1 MRHLYLFSFLVIL
14 SSAAIGQ
21 FREKYRGLDSNDNI
35 NGMSFI
41 NPSTGFVAF
50 SNFVGFTQDSGKSYV
65 NRNITYNNVDLNGY
79 YSVNFTLG
87 FTPRGVYAFS
97 ADSLLAY
104 GDFTYEPSI
113 LFSKD
118 QGVTWKL
125 VYHAPYN
132 SNALTLSNGFTDM
145 KFFNNG
151 DIGFAVHNEAILRT
165 TNRGQSWAPA
175 LYTPEELLSKLSFPS
190 ATTIYACGGVQIF
203 KSTNGGSSWTDIS
216 FNPYFGNQRFNNIF
230 FTSNTSGY
238 VTESAQSKIYRTT
251 DGGVSWNKMNN
262 DTLIPVYANDLY
274 FTNDSTGFVASDLYQ
289 VDKTSD
295 YGKTW
300 EPCKKNTSYQFKN
313 YSMNALFF
321 LNPMTAWVGGDGE
334 YLMISTDGGRT
345 TLPRAYFKADTS
357 NLNFTDTVHL
367 VNYSRTNYQ
376 YAWYKND
383 TLLGTSYN
391 LTYAHNIFNLKD
403 TIKLVVSNGT
413 DSDTSTVFVYFNPPL
428 IISSFTPTSGTIG
441 SVITITGLNMGAA
454 NFVSFGGVPASN
466 FSVVSSTQILAFVG
480 NGASGNIVV
489 GSPNGI
495 GNAAGFIYI
504 NQPNIDL
511 PLSISDSIL
520 CKSQSIAI
528 SLQNTQS
535 DVVYDLEDSL
545 GNVYGSANGTGGLLK
560 FNSLPISV
568 SGNYYIRAT
577 RNITVSRKFSS
588 PIHIIVQHPKGV
600 FVADKMNIAPGETV
614 DYFSYST
621 GAQNNEWIFNQDPSV
636 SSSTLSTPKGISYA
650 SPGQKTLQ
658 LISKTAEG
666 CADTSAFNA
675 VFVYQKPDPSD
686 ACYANNIADS
696 DSYSLAG
703 QLNNM
708 SPDLHDGYLICGS
721 GNQPLVKSRYGNA
734 EKFSNPAT
742 SYIAKY
748 TTDGVLQWADYS
760 NSGSIN
766 ASAADAEGN
775 IYITGFINSSA
786 FFHFNN
792 GDSMQFYVNSA
803 EKQSTWSKSN
813 GFILKVDSTGKYL
826 WHTILYDPSPLYQGY
841 AVQGGIG
848 TKIIIQGDHILVLGA
863 FLARLSYYFKD
874 SLSSL
879 YSLSTYNHEPSD
891 NQNNFIL
898 SINKDGSLLWNSYTH
913 NSAINYLYKLA
924 DAGFD
929 KNGNSY
935 ITGYYEGGLTIYD
948 AKNVATSLAGS
959 VGSTNGIILK
969 YDTIGHLLWNVHL
982 NNNFDFKKASLNDIA
997 IDSNGYSYVT
1007 GTSSLYDSTQYFV
1020 IHNSDSS
1027 TVNVSLASYFISK
1040 FNSSGH
1046 QVWTRGSKYSYY
1058 GGGNSICLSG
1068 INIITAG
1075 ALSNNGVDSAQFTLT
1090 SNAGSVNNFLING
1103 SEFFIARYDSL
1114 GNLKRINT
1122 SGPNVGG
1129 HVNPGVIFTDSKNNL
1144 LIGGSADY
1152 YNGGINSYNVFGST
1166 INTEGTD
1173 VFYAKLNHS
1182 VCTPDSIPVAKPGV
1196 NSAICPGD
1204 SVTIGLSASS
1214 GIISWTSNPS
1224 GFISDSLKV
1233 TVAPTITTTY
1243 YLTVLGSSGLIAS
1256 DSVTIS
1262 VGQAIADAGPDQL
1275 SCNRMADTIGTSPKV
1290 GDTYAWTSIPA
1301 GFVSTVANPVVVPD
1315 TTTSFILTVTKSS
1328 GCSGKD
1334 TVLIKVGSI
1343 SGSAG
1348 ADTSIC
1354 AGTTISLGKNDST
1367 NTYSWQS
1374 SPAGFVSADPNPLV
1388 SPQVSTGYFLAAIN
1402 AIGCSLFDTVQ
1413 INVNPLPVK
1422 PVITMDA
1429 NNTLLSSA
1437 ASGNQWYL
1445 DTTQIIAGATAQRY
1459 HPAQSGLY
1467 ALQVDNN
1474 GCKSEF
1480 SDLFTFTITS
1490 MPPSDSSFIHLFP
1503 NPANNLITVTF
1514 NVSNTTSLQFQI
1526 FDLKGQTVSAQSN
1539 LRTNQN
1545 INVSHLA
1552 KGEYI
1557 MKFSYE
1563 NGQELKTIR
1572 FVKM

>member
-1 MRHLYLFSFLVIL
+1 MKPLYLFLFLTIL
-14 SSAAIGQ
+14 SSVAAGQ
-21 FREKYRGLDSNDNI
+21 FREKYRGVDSNDNI

-50 SNFVGFTQDSGKSYV
+50 SDFVGFTQDSGKSYV
-65 NRNITYNNVDLNGY
+65 QRNITYNNVNLNGY
-79 YSVNFTLG
+79 PSVNFTLG

-97 ADSLLAY
+97 SDSLLAY

-113 LFSKD
+113 LFSAD

-132 SNALTLSNGFTDM
+132 PDALTLSNGFTDM

-151 DIGFAVHNEAILRT
+151 KTGFAVHNEAIVRT
-165 TNRGQSWAPA
+165 TDRGQTWAPA

-190 ATTIYACGGVQIF
+190 ATTIYASGGVQIF

-238 VTESAQSKIYRTT
+238 VTESAQSRIYRTR
-251 DGGVSWNKMNN
+251 DGGMTWNKMNN

-300 EPCKKNTSYQFKN
+300 EPCKKNTNYQFEN
-313 YSMNALFF
+313 YNMNALFF
-321 LNPMTAWVGGDGE
+321 LNPLTAWAGGDGE
-334 YLMISTDGGRT
+334 YLMISTDGGQAT
-345 TLPRAYFKADTS
+345 VPRAYFNADTS

-367 VNYSRTNYQ
+367 VNYSRTSYR

-383 TLLGTSYN
+383 TLLGRSYN
-391 LTYAHNIFNLKD
+391 LGYAHNIFNLKD

-413 DSDTSTVFVYFNPPL
+413 DSDTSTVFLYFNPPL
-428 IISSFTPTSGTIG
+428 IISSFTPSSGTIG
-441 SVITITGLNMGAA
+441 STDTISGINMGAV
-454 NFVSFGGVPASN
+454 NFVSFGGVPASGFN
-466 FSVVSSTQILAFVG
+466 VVSSTKIVAVVG

-495 GNAAGFIYI
+495 GKIAGFMYI

-520 CKSQSIAI
+520 CKSQSITI
-528 SLQNTQS
+528 SLQNTES
-535 DVVYDLEDSL
+535 DVVYDLEDSI
-545 GNVYGSANGTGGLLK
+545 GNVYGSANGTGVLMT
-560 FNSLPISV
+560 FNALPISV

-577 RNITVSRKFSS
+577 RDITVSRKFSNS
-588 PIHIIVQHPKGV
+588 IYIVVQHPRGV
-600 FVADKMNIAPGETV
+600 FVADKMNIVSGETV
-614 DYFSYST
+614 DYFNYST
-621 GAQNNEWIFNQDPSV
+621 GAQSVEWIFNQDASIN
-636 SSSTLSTPKGISYA
+636 SSTLPDPQGISYTT
-650 SPGQKTLQ
+650 PGQKTLK

-666 CADTSAFNA
+666 CADTSTFNA
-675 VFVYQKPDPSD
+675 VFVYVKPDPSD

-696 DSYSLAG
+696 LAG
-703 QLNNM
+703 QLSNM

-721 GNQPLVKSRYGNA
+721 GNQPLIKSRYGSS
-734 EKFSNPAT
+734 EKFSNPGT
-742 SYIAKY
+742 CYIAKY
-748 TTDGVLQWADYS
+748 TTDGVLKWADYS
-760 NSGSIN
+760 NSGSIS

-792 GDSMQFYVNSA
+792 GDSMQFYVNST
-803 EKQSTWSKSN
+803 EKQSTWSKLN

-826 WHTILYDPSPLYQGY
+826 WNAILYDPSPLYQGY

-848 TKIIIQGDHILVLGA
+848 TRIRIQGNHIIVLGA

-874 SLSSL
+874 SLTSL
-879 YSLSTYNHEPSD
+879 YSLSTYNHAPDD

-913 NSAINYLYKLA
+913 NSATNNIYKLA

-935 ITGYYEGGLTIYD
+935 ITGYYEGGITIYD
-948 AKNVATSLAGS
+948 AKNVATSLSGY
-959 VGSTNGIILK
+959 VGSANGIILK
-969 YDTIGHLLWNVHL
+969 YDTLGNLLWNVHL
-982 NNNFDFKKASLNDIA
+982 NNNFDFNTASLNDIA
-997 IDSNGYSYVT
+997 VDSNGNSYVT
-1007 GTSSLYDSTQYFV
+1007 GTSSLYNSSQYFI

-1027 TVNVSLASYFISK
+1027 TVNVNLASFFISK
-1040 FNSSGH
+1040 FDPAGR
-1046 QVWTRGSKYSYY
+1046 QIWTRGTRGAL
-1058 GGGNSICLSG
+1058 GGGNSIYLKDQNIYIAGVLNGGPDSLQFSITSSDG
-1068 INIITAG
+1068 NINKF
-1075 ALSNNGVDSAQFTLT
+1075 SCQE
-1090 SNAGSVNNFLING
+1090 
-1103 SEFFIARYDSL
+1103 SEFFIARYDSA
-1114 GNLKRINT
+1114 GDLKRINS

-1129 HVNPGVIFTDSKNNL
+1129 HVNPNAIFIDSKNNVV
-1144 LIGGSADY
+1144 IGGTADY
-1152 YNGGINSYNVFGST
+1152 YNGGIDTYNVFGSV
-1166 INTEGTD
+1166 INTEGID
-1173 VFYAKLNHS
+1173 AFYAKLNPNLCS
-1182 VCTPDSIPVAKPGV
+1182 TDSIPLA
-1196 NSAICPGD
+1196 SAGPDIGICPGD
-1204 SVTIGLSASS
+1204 STTIGKQASS
-1214 GIISWTSNPS
+1214 GLISWTSNPS
-1224 GFISDSLKV
+1224 GFISDSLQV
-1233 TVAPTITTTY
+1233 NVAPTVTTTY

-1262 VGQAIADAGPDQL
+1262 VGQAIANAGPDQL
-1275 SCNRMADTIGTSPKV
+1275 SCNGMPDTIGTSPTA
-1290 GDTYAWTSIPA
+1290 GNTYSWTSIPA
-1301 GFVSTVANPVVVPD
+1301 GFISNLANPVVVPD

-1328 GCSGKD
+1328 GCVGKD

-1348 ADTSIC
+1348 ADTAIC
-1354 AGTTISLGKNDST
+1354 VGATISLGKNDST

-1388 SPQVSTGYFLAAIN
+1388 SPQVSTTYFLAATN
-1402 AIGCSLFDTVQ
+1402 ATGCLLFDTVQ
-1413 INVNPLPVK
+1413 INVNPLPEK
-1422 PVITMDA
+1422 PVITMDT
-1429 NNTLLSSA
+1429 NNTLFSSVA
-1437 ASGNQWYL
+1437 TGNQWYV
-1445 DTTQIIAGATAQRY
+1445 DTTQLIPGATSQSY

-1467 ALQVDNN
+1467 ALQINNN

-1480 SDLFTFTITS
+1480 SDLFTFTITGT
-1490 MPPSDSSFIHLFP
+1490 PPSDSSFIHIFP
-1503 NPANNLITVTF
+1503 NPVSNLITVSFILPNAT
-1514 NVSNTTSLQFQI
+1514 NLQFQI
-1526 FDLKGQTVSAQSN
+1526 FDAKGQTVAAQSN
-1539 LRTNQN
+1539 LLTNQK

-1557 MKFSYE
+1557 IKFSYE
-1563 NGQELKTIR
+1563 NGQKLKVIR